1 MEANNLDLDAQQ
13 TEDVM
18 SVNHSYLT
26 YTLTKALSRYDQQFS
41 IMPELEFE
49 LPTGRVKPDIAICNK
64 LRINWLNDTIRLSE
78 PPLVAIEILSPRP
91 ALSDLTD
98 KFKMYFPAGVQS
110 VWVLIPAF
118 REIHIVTPD
127 YNTISF
133 HKTGLLR
140 DPATGLELDLD
151 ETFA

>member
-1 MEANNLDLDAQQ
+1 MEARNPEFDAYQ

-26 YTLTKALSRYDQQFS
+26 YTLTKALSRYDQQYN

-49 LPTGRVKPDIAICNK
+49 LATGRVKPDIVICHK
-64 LRINWLNDTIRLSE
+64 IRINWFNDIIRLTE
-78 PPLVAIEILSPRP
+78 PPLVAIEILSPRQ
-91 ALSDLTD
+91 ALADLTD
-98 KFKMYFPAGVQS
+98 KFQLYFPAGVLS

-118 REIHIVTPD
+118 REIHVVTPD

-133 HKTGLLR
+133 QKTGLLK
-140 DPATGLELDLD
+140 DPASGLELNLD
-151 ETFA
+151 EVFA